1 MRKLLIFTVTLCSSS
16 IGLFAQKADE
26 RLQDAAR
33 VLHEIMDTPDKGIPQ
48 DLLSKA
54 YCVAVVPGV
63 KKAAFIVGASYGKGF
78 VVCRRHHAGWGA
90 PAAIRMEGGSF
101 GFQIG
106 GSDTDVV
113 MLIMNEHGMKE
124 LDKSKFTLGGDAS
137 VAAGPVGRTA
147 AADTDA
153 YMTAEILS
161 WSRTK
166 GVFAGIALKGATLRS
181 DKDDNNELY
190 GQPLLSHDILMTS
203 LAVPAAA
210 HSLISELDRYSMH
223 KDGGNADRDK

>member
-1 MRKLLIFTVTLCSSS
+1 MRKFLILTVTLCSSS
-16 IGLFAQKADE
+16 LMLFAQKADE
-26 RLQDAAR
+26 RLQESAR

-54 YCVAVVPGV
+54 YCIAVVPGV
-63 KKAAFIVGASYGKGF
+63 KKAAFVVGGQYGKGY

-90 PAAIRMEGGSF
+90 PAAVRLEGGSF

-113 MLIMNEHGMKE
+113 MLIMNEHGMKQ
-124 LDKSKFTLGGDAS
+124 LDKSKFTLGADAA

-153 YMTAEILS
+153 LMSAEILS
-161 WSRTK
+161 WSRSK
-166 GVFAGIALKGATLRS
+166 GLFAGIALKGATLRP

-190 GQPLLSHDILMTS
+190 GSPLVSKDILMTS
-203 LAVPAAA
+203 VAPPAGA
-210 HSLISELDRYSMH
+210 HPLITELDRYSMI
-223 KDGGNADRDK
+223 KEGGNADRQK

>member
-1 MRKLLIFTVTLCSSS
+1 MRKFLVLTVTLCSSS
-16 IGLFAQKADE
+16 FGLFAQKADE

-33 VLHEIMDTPDKGIPQ
+33 VMHEIMDTPDKGIPQ
-48 DLLSKA
+48 DLLNRA
-54 YCVAVVPGV
+54 YCVAIVPGV

-90 PAAIRMEGGSF
+90 PASIIVEGGSF

-113 MLIMNEHGMKE
+113 MLVMNEQGMKE
-124 LDKSKFTLGGDAS
+124 LDKSKVTLGGDAS
-137 VAAGPVGRTA
+137 VAAGPGGRTA

-153 YMTAEILS
+153 FMTAEILS

-166 GVFAGIALKGATLRS
+166 GVFAGIALKGASLRS
-181 DKDDNNELY
+181 DEKDNAELY
-190 GQPLLSHDILMTS
+190 GQPMKNHDILMTPTP
-203 LAVPAAA
+203 VPAAA
-210 HSLISELDRYSMH
+210 RPLITELDRYSMH
-223 KDGGNADRDK
+223 KDNADRTQ